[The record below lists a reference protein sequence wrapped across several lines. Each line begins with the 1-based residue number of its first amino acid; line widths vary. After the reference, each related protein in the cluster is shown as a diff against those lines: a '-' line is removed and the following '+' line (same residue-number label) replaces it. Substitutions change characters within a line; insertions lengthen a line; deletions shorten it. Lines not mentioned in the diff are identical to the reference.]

1 MNMKLDDELNKL
13 KDNIPENNLDYKVI
27 YNKSKIKSNRTI
39 NSKRLM
45 YLTLAIVGAL
55 IISICSIFPFIKNDT
70 NNYSDQLVSL
80 IQDINYEKVNEEP
93 IDYDL
98 FIDKYNI
105 FSEKIASELVNNGE
119 NNVVSPYSIFSCLV
133 LISAVCD
140 NNSKDEILNALDMSE
155 ELILNNYPYFY
166 SKHNYEINTLNVTG
180 TKESTYNSI
189 WIQHGLETNK
199 NTIDSLT
206 NNYYCYPYYINFKN
220 NVEANK
226 IIKEYVYNNT
236 EGLIN
241 QNFNLSSD
249 TIISLINVNYLK
261 DAWKDGD
268 LTKTDNYNFTNN
280 DNTTKNVQFNKTEY
294 ILGKIQKEVNYS
306 HFYTRTRRYNIKFV
320 LPDNNINIH
329 DIFNNELIS
338 NVNNS
343 TYTAND
349 DNIYLTSCIFPTFKL
364 ESDLITLNDIL
375 SNKFGIKDI
384 FNISKCDLSKL
395 LNVDAYF
402 SKIIHKAVLEVNEK
416 GIKAA
421 AVTMGIVETTSI
433 NLTKEPIYEDFIL
446 DKSFGVIITN
456 FNDEILYTGIV
467 DNI

>member
-155 ELILNNYPYFY
+155 ELILNN
-166 SKHNYEINTLNVTG
+166 
-180 TKESTYNSI
+180 
-189 WIQHGLETNK
+189 
-199 NTIDSLT
+199 
-206 NNYYCYPYYINFKN
+206 
-220 NVEANK
+220 
-226 IIKEYVYNNT
+226 
-236 EGLIN
+236 
-241 QNFNLSSD
+241 
-249 TIISLINVNYLK
+249 
-261 DAWKDGD
+261 
-268 LTKTDNYNFTNN
+268 
-280 DNTTKNVQFNKTEY
+280 
-294 ILGKIQKEVNYS
+294 
-306 HFYTRTRRYNIKFV
+306 
-320 LPDNNINIH
+320 
-329 DIFNNELIS
+329 
-338 NVNNS
+338 
-343 TYTAND
+343 
-349 DNIYLTSCIFPTFKL
+349 
-364 ESDLITLNDIL
+364 
-375 SNKFGIKDI
+375 
-384 FNISKCDLSKL
+384 
-395 LNVDAYF
+395 
-402 SKIIHKAVLEVNEK
+402 
-416 GIKAA
+416 
-421 AVTMGIVETTSI
+421 
-433 NLTKEPIYEDFIL
+433 
-446 DKSFGVIITN
+446 
-456 FNDEILYTGIV
+456 
-467 DNI
+467 